1 MSYKKMKDGSL
12 KVKSEFATHV
22 NLFNFLAL
30 LNEVDLYPKW
40 VPFCKKS
47 KIVPWDQ

>member
-1 MSYKKMKDGSL
+1 MKDGSL
-12 KVKSEFATHV
+12 KIKSELATQV

-30 LNEVDLYPKW
+30 MNEVDLYPKW

-47 KIVPWDQ
+47 KIVCCPY